1 MMDARASEP
10 EPSALWQA
18 SRSPYDRG
26 VTTAS
31 RITYIDAL
39 RFVAAAMVM
48 LQHYFEHRTGFM
60 TQAVRTLQPGVAGV
74 ALFFFVSG
82 FIIPFSVTR
91 GFNPIDF
98 AIRRVTRIYPLYL
111 VCLVPFAFYQV
122 TGIGLAARP
131 DIDLDRWLA
140 AVLLVSEY
148 VGEKPVIGAAWTL
161 PLEFLWYALFAV
173 FVSTCRTNVAARL
186 ERMIVGVTIIALVVT
201 IASGLRIP
209 AGRIFMLYAAVIG
222 YKAFLLTEGNLRVRD
237 FLLSVTVFAVLL
249 VPSFYVAFSLH
260 SHARVGFAQALY
272 PWLFSFGV
280 FLLVVLIPRLR
291 ASTWLSNPVTA
302 YLGAISYS
310 VYLLHGQTYDAIR
323 SVVAPVWAVPLSMAA
338 TLLLASLTYR
348 FVERRGIDLGRAIS
362 KRIKHRAPTL
372 AVGHA

>member
-1 MMDARASEP
+1 M
-10 EPSALWQA
+10 
-18 SRSPYDRG
+18 
-26 VTTAS
+26 TTAS
-31 RITYIDAL
+31 RITYIDGL
-39 RFVAAAMVM
+39 RFIAAAMVM

-60 TQAVRTLQPGVAGV
+60 TDVVRTLQPGVAGV

-98 AIRRVTRIYPLYL
+98 AIRRVSRIYPLYL

-122 TGIGLAARP
+122 TGIGLAERP
-131 DIDLDRWLA
+131 QIDVERWIA

-186 ERMIVGVTIIALVVT
+186 ERMIVGVTIVALVVT
-201 IASGLRIP
+201 LASGLRIP

-222 YKAFLLTEGNLRVRD
+222 YKAFLLTEGNLRLRD
-237 FLLSVTVFAVLL
+237 FLLSVGLFVALL
-249 VPSFYVAFSLH
+249 VPSFYLAFSLH
-260 SHARVGFAQALY
+260 THARIPFDQALY
-272 PWLFSFGV
+272 PWLFSFGL
-280 FLLVVLIPRLR
+280 FMLVVLIPRLR
-291 ASTWLSNPVTA
+291 ASPWLSNPVTA

-310 VYLLHGQTYDAIR
+310 IYLIHGQTYDAIR
-323 SVVAPVWAVPLSMAA
+323 SVVPSAVAVPLSMAA
-338 TLLLASLTYR
+338 TLVLASLTYR
-348 FVERRGIDLGRAIS
+348 FVERRGIDLGRDIS
-362 KRIKHRAPTL
+362 KRLKHRAPTL
-372 AVGHA
+372 VVGHA